1 VSGCAGEVVDRQR
14 EDRFMAQESI
24 YQLVDDLP
32 TSNMTTRALRA
43 LDFAAPGQWDNLVG
57 FDKTIRAVT
66 GEKDEA
72 VIQKIGERAIA
83 LYADKKQGYQRAM
96 WIYRTVDN
104 IDTTLAKLAI
114 ANTIGEQVRW
124 LSFLNRITPKS
135 DTLQALDLSLKLAA
149 ELAAFCLIN
158 GIPGD
163 SINDFVKAL
172 GEYGKESLIRMVAL
186 VAFDGLVPL
195 GPDFIGK
202 VASTQ
207 AKTGPKELEGNR
219 LYQGIRDYI
228 PGDTTSAKFDV
239 IQKNFDSTSGWMRN
253 LIASSHLSREK
264 IIDALSSF
272 VDVTDRKLDYLAA
285 FLDMTTNYYEH
296 TGTQTL
302 ARRLI
307 ERAVNEI

>member
-1 VSGCAGEVVDRQR
+1 
-14 EDRFMAQESI
+14 MARDSI
-24 YQLVDDLP
+24 YELVDDLP
-32 TSNMTTRALRA
+32 EKNMTTRALGV
-43 LDFAAPGQWDNLVG
+43 LDFAAPGEWQNLVG
-57 FDKTIRAVT
+57 FEKTIRAVS
-66 GEKDEA
+66 GEKDA
-72 VIQKIGERAIA
+72 AIIQKIGERAIA
-83 LYADKKQGYQRAM
+83 LYEDKKQGYKRAM

-104 IDTTLAKLAI
+104 IDTTLAKLAL

-124 LSFLNRITPKS
+124 LSFLNRITPKA
-135 DTLQALDLSLKLAA
+135 DTLQGLDLSLKLAA

-172 GEYGKESLIRMVAL
+172 GEYSKESLIRMVAL
-186 VAFDGLVPL
+186 VSFDGLVPL

-202 VASTQ
+202 ISSTLDG
-207 AKTGPKELEGNR
+207 TDPKELEGNR
-219 LYQGIRDYI
+219 LYKGIREYI
-228 PGDTTSAKFDV
+228 PGESSGEKLGV
-239 IQKNFDSTSGWMRN
+239 IQRNFETASNWMQN
-253 LIASSHLSREK
+253 LVASSNLSKDK
-264 IIDALSSF
+264 IVDSLSSF